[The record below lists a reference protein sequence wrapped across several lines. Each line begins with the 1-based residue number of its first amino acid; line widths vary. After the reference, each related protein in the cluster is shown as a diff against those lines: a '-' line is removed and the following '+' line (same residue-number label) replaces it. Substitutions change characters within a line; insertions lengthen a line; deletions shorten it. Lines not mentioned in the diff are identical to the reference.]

1 MSNSGT
7 INSKNISLYS
17 TKKHSNRSPQTINGY
32 SSSNQRNHI
41 PRRSDSMQL
50 IHKNFSPSCYELF
63 DREKME
69 EDLSF
74 LLREIKKRT
83 KEYQTLK
90 TIHNQTESE
99 NYKTLKL
106 IETLISDCKQITN
119 PIERHTAVVDLN
131 DNKNQSLVQNLQD
144 KLTSYQNQL
153 AVKDE
158 QLSELKTKNQKIVR
172 LFEIE
177 TKLSEASDKYE
188 STSKKYND
196 LVSKIN
202 ELEYDIHKAN
212 EAKEFYLFS
221 NDKLKQDNEEIT
233 QRIQQMETENAE
245 MREKEKHMEDKNTQM
260 KSKLMELKQ
269 IVKDKDEEI
278 DKLKDNLNEYNRT
291 LSEKEKTDQ
300 LVNNQSKQINLLKDQ
315 NEKKTKQ
322 LKDLEKQKSEYERE
336 LEMYQQM
343 DKQPKQNNKLNNI
356 INEKKKKEEELKE
369 IKDKNEQLRK
379 LIQEKKNSLKMKP
392 FDIEAQI
399 SFNLGVPVKINV

>member
-1 MSNSGT
+1 MSSSNHNSNSGT
-7 INSKNISLYS
+7 INSKNVSLYS
-17 TKKHSNRSPQTINGY
+17 TKKHTNRSPQTINGY

-90 TIHNQTESE
+90 NIHTQTENE

-119 PIERHTAVVDLN
+119 PIERHTAVIDLN

-153 AVKDE
+153 AEKDE
-158 QLSELKTKNQKIVR
+158 QLNELKTKNQKIVR

-221 NDKLKQDNEEIT
+221 NNKLKQENEEMM
-233 QRIQQMETENAE
+233 QRIQLMESENAE
-245 MREKEKHMEDKNTQM
+245 MMEKEKQME
-260 KSKLMELKQ
+260 
-269 IVKDKDEEI
+269 
-278 DKLKDNLNEYNRT
+278 
-291 LSEKEKTDQ
+291 
-300 LVNNQSKQINLLKDQ
+300 
-315 NEKKTKQ
+315 
-322 LKDLEKQKSEYERE
+322 
-336 LEMYQQM
+336 
-343 DKQPKQNNKLNNI
+343 
-356 INEKKKKEEELKE
+356 
-369 IKDKNEQLRK
+369 
-379 LIQEKKNSLKMKP
+379 
-392 FDIEAQI
+392 
-399 SFNLGVPVKINV
+399 